1 MSINRKEQLLNS
13 ANGLAANLFDRLD
26 KLRKQ
31 SNETSASSAS
41 TISFHKNST
50 STSTTINNNNLLV
63 IEDDDNN
70 IDDSNFDIDKLNRP
84 SSLTKSR
91 SMPMKKQDSLLLPD
105 NDQQQQQQQPQVL
118 LSQSPTASHSSKMT
132 SSSSLFKI
140 SFLDDM
146 LNKTNS
152 VVDEYEETL
161 RRKFTSLNNNKKK
174 SIDITPTD
182 QSQPSTPI
190 LKQQQQQEPPPP
202 PPIFEKEEEEKATTT
217 PTVINNNNLSLKY
230 ALLFPIIC
238 SILICLLINLI
249 TISQNS
255 FISIILFYLFGFIS
269 GSLIVCGTII
279 YLLVKYDL
287 LKTKTTTPITTTT
300 TEMNSLLV
308 TTTTN
313 KNKVFD
319 GVYKG
324 WMNELRNETYD
335 PSTYL
340 LSKTRSVYLNLD
352 GSILRLQSST
362 THKIS
367 KRAVYGEK
375 LLNNSQIQF
384 NEQRIYDLTD
394 CQVNILPNELVR
406 KRYWS
411 KKYPI
416 CLKNIKLQSKNNI
429 KSSSSSSYQL
439 DLNDILLDNN
449 TTTTTTNENNTL
461 ILFARTD
468 REKEEWFKLF
478 KKSSAKSLLDSLT
491 YLNNQI
497 SKSES
502 SLLLND
508 NNNNSNEIEDNNTD
522 DNNNN
527 TISTQ
532 TDQTL
537 IYDTSLNFMNTFL
550 IRIFSDFYTHQFWIT
565 KIRTKIQNKLNT
577 IKMPYFME
585 ELKIIDLDLGFM
597 IPIIKQTSEPWYD
610 EKGLWCNLDIDYS
623 GGIQILI
630 STKLNLMKLNKTN
643 DDLTTSTSTN
653 ITATTTATTKTINND
668 KKVNLAIINSDEEDS
683 AESSGDELIL
693 NNDETVIETPNKSNY
708 NDSITKKYKIFL
720 LFLKT

>member
-1 MSINRKEQLLNS
+1 M
-13 ANGLAANLFDRLD
+13 
-26 KLRKQ
+26 
-31 SNETSASSAS
+31 
-41 TISFHKNST
+41 
-50 STSTTINNNNLLV
+50 
-63 IEDDDNN
+63 
-70 IDDSNFDIDKLNRP
+70 
-84 SSLTKSR
+84 
-91 SMPMKKQDSLLLPD
+91 
-105 NDQQQQQQQPQVL
+105 
-118 LSQSPTASHSSKMT
+118 
-132 SSSSLFKI
+132 
-140 SFLDDM
+140 
-146 LNKTNS
+146 
-152 VVDEYEETL
+152 
-161 RRKFTSLNNNKKK
+161 
-174 SIDITPTD
+174 
-182 QSQPSTPI
+182 
-190 LKQQQQQEPPPP
+190 
-202 PPIFEKEEEEKATTT
+202 
-217 PTVINNNNLSLKY
+217 
-230 ALLFPIIC
+230 
-238 SILICLLINLI
+238 
-249 TISQNS
+249 
-255 FISIILFYLFGFIS
+255 
-269 GSLIVCGTII
+269 CGTII

-429 KSSSSSSYQL
+429 KSSSSSYQL

-502 SLLLND
+502 SLLIND
-508 NNNNSNEIEDNNTD
+508 NNNNSNEIEDNNNTD
-522 DNNNN
+522 DNNNNN

-577 IKMPYFME
+577 IKMPYF
-585 ELKIIDLDLGFM
+585 LR
-597 IPIIKQTSEPWYD
+597 
-610 EKGLWCNLDIDYS
+610 
-623 GGIQILI
+623 
-630 STKLNLMKLNKTN
+630 
-643 DDLTTSTSTN
+643 
-653 ITATTTATTKTINND
+653 
-668 KKVNLAIINSDEEDS
+668 
-683 AESSGDELIL
+683 
-693 NNDETVIETPNKSNY
+693 
-708 NDSITKKYKIFL
+708 
-720 LFLKT
+720 